1 VLVLTTLY
9 QQRVTVH
16 AAQSDLPTPQAWAV
30 ASAAQRREQERAT
43 RAKERKLRRW
53 ERLEQYDEEYCAS
66 SRDSPLH
73 WNWRTHRR

>member
-1 VLVLTTLY
+1 LVLVLTTLY

-73 WNWRTHRR
+73 